1 LKRKTIFAFALIG
14 MLAGCYPPTQTQ
26 YSPSVVEQPQ
36 PVHFFYGTLIDVRP
50 AALEPGTEPGIG
62 ATASLSPWIAGLHVG
77 GRTGNAELRI
87 SAAFVDIPLIASAPN
102 LPATEYT
109 VMPDYGTNPPDPYV
123 HVPGAA
129 AVIVVQ
135 NDHQGD
141 LPMRLGDHVVV
152 RVVGNSGRVMANP
165 LPPAIAARL
174 AAGPLPVPLDSG
186 PAIASA
192 FAPPLPDDWPSC
204 AICSP
209 AAFYF
214 NPFLR

>member
-1 LKRKTIFAFALIG
+1 MKTIFAFALLG
-14 MLAGCYPPTQTQ
+14 VLAGCYPPTQTQ
-26 YSPSVVEQPQ
+26 YPPEVVEQPQ
-36 PVHFFYGTLIDVRP
+36 PVHFFYGTLIDVR
-50 AALEPGTEPGIG
+50 AATLEPGAEPGIG
-62 ATASLSPWIAGLHVG
+62 ATASFSPWLAGLHVG

-123 HVPGAA
+123 HAPGAA

-141 LPMRLGDHVVV
+141 PPMRLGDHVVV

-174 AAGPLPVPLDSG
+174 AAGPLPVPLGSG
-186 PAIASA
+186 SAIASA
-192 FAPPLPDDWPSC
+192 FVPPLPDNLPSC
-204 AICSP
+204 VICRLP
-209 AAFYF
+209 TFYVD
-214 NPFLR
+214 PL